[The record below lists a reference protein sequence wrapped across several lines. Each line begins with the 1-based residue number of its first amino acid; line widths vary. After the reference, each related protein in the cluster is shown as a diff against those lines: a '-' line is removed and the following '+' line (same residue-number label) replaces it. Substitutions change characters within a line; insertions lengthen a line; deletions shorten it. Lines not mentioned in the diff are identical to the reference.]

1 MKAVIY
7 ARYSSHMQREESID
21 SQIRECKDF
30 AEKNNLIVIGE
41 YCDHALSGKTDK
53 RPQFQKMIKDAE
65 RGRFEAVIMYTLDR
79 FARNRYDS
87 AIYKARLKK
96 HGIHIYYAKQPMPDT
111 PEGIILE
118 SVLEGYAEYYSENL
132 SRNIKRGHKENA
144 LKGLAPSKHA
154 PLGYKTTEDKRYEI
168 EPIGAKTVREIF
180 EMYADGH
187 SASKIIDY
195 CNRQGY
201 KTSRGR
207 PFQRTSL
214 RTILKNVN
222 YKGTYNYCGVIIE
235 DHIPPI
241 VSKELFE
248 KVQSMLKHNSTAKA
262 RGKARED
269 YLLTTKVFCGHCGE
283 RMVGESG
290 VSRNGTM
297 YHYYKCAHRK
307 RGGKCDKKP
316 EKKKWLED
324 FVVKQIVDN
333 VLTDEVI
340 EMIATRVVDLLE
352 NEFKNNTLLDSLNA
366 QLTECKKKIKNL
378 VTAVEDGL
386 QSEFIDERLAE
397 LRDLKK
403 DTEYQIAQEEKK
415 KPPLKREHVVFW
427 LNSFRGGSTEDDE
440 YKRRLIDTLL
450 NSVYIYDLPDGGRK
464 FVFAFNITGGYTK
477 TITCSD
483 IEHSIRL
490 KGEYSNWYYN
500 LSVFGYSA
508 IIESVG

>member
-65 RGRFEAVIMYTLDR
+65 RGQFDAVIMYTLDR

-87 AIYKARLKK
+87 AIYKARLKR
-96 HGIHIYYAKQPMPDT
+96 HGVHIYYAKQPMPDT

-154 PLGYKTTEDKRYEI
+154 PLGYITTEDKRYKI
-168 EPIGAKTVREIF
+168 DPVGAKTVREIF
-180 EMYADGH
+180 EMYAEGI
-187 SASKIIDY
+187 SAKKIIDY
-195 CNRQGY
+195 CNSQGY

-214 RTILKNVN
+214 GTILRNVN
-222 YKGTYNYCGVIIE
+222 YIGTYNYCGVVIP

-248 KVQSMLKHNSTAKA
+248 KVQSMLKHNATAKA
-262 RGKARED
+262 KGKAKED

-290 VSRNGTM
+290 MSQNGTV
-297 YHYYKCAHRK
+297 YHYYKCANRK
-307 RGGKCDKKP
+307 RGGKCDKKA
-316 EKKKWLED
+316 EKKEWLEN
-324 FVVKQIVDN
+324 FVVKHIVDT
-333 VLTDEVI
+333 VLTDDVI
-340 EMIATRVVDLLE
+340 DMIATRVLE
-352 NEFKNNTLLDSLNA
+352 QIEKDFSDTSLLDSLKIHLA
-366 QLTECKKKIKNL
+366 DTEKKIANIIK
-378 VTAVEDGL
+378 AIEDGIQSDSL
-386 QSEFIDERLAE
+386 QNRLH
-397 LRDLKK
+397 DLEESKH
-403 DTEYQIAQEEKK
+403 DIEYQIAKEEKK
-415 KPPLKREHVVFW
+415 KPPLTREHIVFW
-427 LNSFRGGSTEDDE
+427 LNSFKGGSTEDDE

-450 NSVYIYDLPDGGRK
+450 NSIYIYDLPDGDRK
-464 FVFAFNITGGYTK
+464 FVFTFNITGGYVS
-477 TITCSD
+477 TIKSSD
-483 IEHSIRL
+483 IEQSLRL
-490 KGEYSNWYYN
+490 NCEYSNWFV
-500 LSVFGYSA
+500 LKSAFGYSV
-508 IIESVG
+508 IIEDVG